1 MEEVYGVRR
10 LKKEGRN
17 SRRGGMEGDTSLGS
31 KPLFSGD
38 LEVHPL
44 ADGLHLVRMWS
55 NVCVVETGEGVALFD
70 VGLPFHG
77 PRIVEALRS
86 ITGKPVRYIIY
97 GHGHADH
104 AFGTPF
110 LLRDAAER
118 GHPRPEVVAH
128 EALPRRFDRYR
139 RLLPYHER
147 INRLQFD
154 IPEGIPAF
162 PWEYVYPD
170 RLVGKEETLR
180 LGELTLE
187 LRHGRGE
194 TDDHLWLWIPELRA
208 ACVSDFFVWS
218 CPNVGNPFKV
228 QRYARE
234 WAETLERVA
243 ELSPECL
250 LPGHGSPITGRREV
264 EDACRTVAR
273 ALKHLDE
280 QVVEMLNRGLWQE
293 DILESFSWPQEFSES
308 PYLAPIYG
316 HPYFVVQGILRE
328 YHGWYDGNP
337 SHLFPPSSALVAR
350 ELVDLV
356 GEEVLLERA
365 RRMAEEG
372 SHQLALQLLDLVIE
386 GGRASVEEAM
396 ETKAGLLEE
405 MARAEKSLI
414 ARNILLAGA
423 RELRK
428 RLGA

>member
-1 MEEVYGVRR
+1 MD
-10 LKKEGRN
+10 
-17 SRRGGMEGDTSLGS
+17 SDTSLGS
-31 KPLFSGD
+31 KPIFSGD
-38 LEVHPL
+38 LEVHHL
-44 ADGLHLVRMWS
+44 AEGLHLVRMWS
-55 NVCVVETGEGVALFD
+55 NACVIESGGRVALFD

-77 PRIVEALRS
+77 PFIVESLRS
-86 ITGKPVRYIIY
+86 LTDSPVAYVIY

-110 LLRDAAER
+110 LLREAEEK
-118 GHPRPEVVAH
+118 GHPRPLVVAH
-128 EALPRRFDRYR
+128 EDLPRRFDRYR

-147 INRLQFD
+147 INRMQFD

-170 RLVGKEETLR
+170 RLVGKEEVLK
-180 LGELTLE
+180 LGEFTLE

-194 TDDHLWLWIPELRA
+194 TDDHLWLWIPELKA

-243 ELSPECL
+243 ELSPEFL
-250 LPGHGSPITGRREV
+250 LPGHGSPIVGREKV
-264 EDACRTVAR
+264 EEACRVVAR
-273 ALKHLDE
+273 ALRHLDE
-280 QVVEMLNRGLWQE
+280 QVVEMLNGGLWQE
-293 DILESFSWPQEFSES
+293 EILGSFSWPTEFSES

-337 SHLFPPSSALVAR
+337 SHLFPPSSAEVAK
-350 ELVDLV
+350 ELVGLAGGDALLDRA
-356 GEEVLLERA
+356 GELA
-365 RRMAEEG
+365 KKG
-372 SHQLALQLLDLVIE
+372 NPWLALQLLDLVIQ
-386 GGRASVEEAM
+386 GGAEWRERAM
-396 ETKAGLLEE
+396 ELKAGLLEE
-405 MARAEKSLI
+405 LAREEKSLI

-428 RLGA
+428 MLET